1 MIKVANFLEKFTLNA
16 FIIFLNHL
24 KLPQICSTTPIF
36 QGDSRHEHLIAS
48 VWHTFIKNRLVL
60 SSFETKQKSKHCGV
74 RSRKTKNVQQRSRKS
89 F

>member
-36 QGDSRHEHLIAS
+36 QGDSRHEHLIALFS
-48 VWHTFIKNRLVL
+48 VVSKQNKN
-60 SSFETKQKSKHCGV
+60 QNIAAC
-74 RSRKTKNVQQRSRKS
+74 VQEKP
-89 F
+89 